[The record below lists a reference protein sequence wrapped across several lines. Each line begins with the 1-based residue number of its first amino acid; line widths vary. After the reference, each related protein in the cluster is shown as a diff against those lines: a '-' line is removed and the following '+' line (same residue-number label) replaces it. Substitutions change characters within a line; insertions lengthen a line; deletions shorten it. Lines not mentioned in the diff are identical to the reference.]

1 MVLWRHSECLL
12 RSVWRLLT
20 VAIAEMVMRMSAT
33 VLGFVFGGVAK
44 RRKAE
49 EDVVSVVS
57 TCIPIAG
64 AYISTTLLLKQP
76 GGMAVDLQSSGRH
89 HLVGCDVSVLCDS
102 GVRTF

>member
-49 EDVVSVVS
+49 EVVVSVVS
-57 TCIPIAG
+57 TLHTNRGLVHFYDIVVETA
-64 AYISTTLLLKQP
+64 
-76 GGMAVDLQSSGRH
+76 GRH
-89 HLVGCDVSVLCDS
+89 GRGSAILWTASSCWV
-102 GVRTF
+102 